1 MEDILQFLLI
11 IGVILVGVFKE
22 VTKNYK
28 SKKAA
33 TQRPVSTIPSPAEI
47 DPDNVPLPEAWGK
60 IELPLPQ
67 ESSRQSS
74 RDSSRQHTFQQPQK
88 QQKKKREEVSV
99 ASSLANSAAQDK
111 LNSRQGAHYD
121 VPEGGT
127 SDNNQDFT
135 IHSAEEAR
143 RAIIWGEILQR
154 KY

>member
-22 VTKNYK
+22 VTKNSK

-74 RDSSRQHTFQQPQK
+74 KQSSRQIFQQQK
-88 QQKKKREEVSV
+88 QQQKKKREEVSV

-111 LNSRQGAHYD
+111 LNSRQGSHYD
-121 VPEGGT
+121 IPENGA
-127 SDNNQDFT
+127 SDSNEDFT

>member
-22 VTKNYK
+22 ATKNSK

-33 TQRPVSTIPSPAEI
+33 TQRPVSTIPPPAEI

-67 ESSRQSS
+67 ESPRQSS
-74 RDSSRQHTFQQPQK
+74 RESSRQTFQQQKKK

-111 LNSRQGAHYD
+111 LNSKQGSHHD
-121 VPEGGT
+121 IPESGI
-127 SDNNQDFT
+127 SDNNEEFT